1 MGFKNRNKVERE
13 RIINDGYGFMEGGII
28 RFKKNGYR
36 LIKELNIMDYRSK
49 FFIEKNDESVNEKS
63 KKKIREIMNF
73 KRSIDIKILELEY
86 YNRELNKELDRIN
99 K

>member
-1 MGFKNRNKVERE
+1 
-13 RIINDGYGFMEGGII
+13 
-28 RFKKNGYR
+28 
-36 LIKELNIMDYRSK
+36 MDYRSK